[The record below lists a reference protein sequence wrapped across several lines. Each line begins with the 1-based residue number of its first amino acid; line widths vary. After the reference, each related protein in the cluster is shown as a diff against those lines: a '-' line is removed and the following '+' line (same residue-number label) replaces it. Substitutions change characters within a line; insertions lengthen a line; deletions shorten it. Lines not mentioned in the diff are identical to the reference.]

1 MGLSWGNWLLKLLL
15 VTEDNS
21 QRTLFA
27 SLLLL
32 ISQPDEVVV
41 PIVPQASRR
50 RLRRSWS
57 LLWLE
62 KQLPLKI
69 IELAV

>member
-21 QRTLFA
+21 QRTLSA

-32 ISQPDEVVV
+32 ISQPDEVFV

-62 KQLPLKI
+62 EQLSLEI